1 MTWSSLS
8 QTLALLGLLLAIAK
22 PFSTAPRPFFRT
34 RSAPSLEA
42 VLPPSPRFVR

>member
-8 QTLALLGLLLAIAK
+8 QTLAAGLLLAIAK